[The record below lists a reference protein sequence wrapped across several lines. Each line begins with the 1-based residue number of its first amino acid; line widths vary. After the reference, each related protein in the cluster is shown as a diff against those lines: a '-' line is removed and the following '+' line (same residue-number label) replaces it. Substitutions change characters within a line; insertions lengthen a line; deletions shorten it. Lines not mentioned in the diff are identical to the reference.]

1 MTFPEDSAII
11 LWDGECTMVKGTIF
25 NIQKFCVNDGPG
37 IRTTVFLK
45 GCPLRCLWCHN
56 PESNRAVRE
65 LFFDGEK
72 CSRCGRCAAV
82 CPNGVHLVTAEG
94 HDVLRDRCA
103 SCGACV
109 KACLNDA
116 LETVGYEITVED
128 ALKEVSRDELFY
140 KNSGGG
146 MTVSGGECLLYPDF
160 TEALLFAAHEVGLHT
175 AVESCCF
182 ASREVV
188 DRVFAHVD
196 LAMIDIKHMNSALH
210 KKYTGVPNEPILA
223 NIRHVY
229 HELKVPMMISLPTI
243 PGYNDDEIN
252 IAATAKFVARELG
265 SDVPI
270 RLLPYHRLGES
281 KNESLGRK
289 MDMTIPVPTDE
300 FMQSRKALVE
310 SFGLTAQIGG

>member
-1 MTFPEDSAII
+1 MTENYKELTAP
-11 LWDGECTMVKGTIF
+11 VF
-25 NIQKFCVNDGPG
+25 NIQSYSIHDGPG
-37 IRTTVFLK
+37 IRVTVFVK
-45 GCPLRCLWCHN
+45 GCPLRCLWCAN
-56 PESNRAVRE
+56 PESNLAKPQLMTYSSKCTGCGSCLAACPQKAITIGPLHEKMVALTDRTLCVDCGTCVSSCPSEARE
-65 LFFDGEK
+65 IAGKRMTVDEVLEKVQKDRLFI
-72 CSRCGRCAAV
+72 
-82 CPNGVHLVTAEG
+82 
-94 HDVLRDRCA
+94 
-103 SCGACV
+103 
-109 KACLNDA
+109 DA
-116 LETVGYEITVED
+116 
-128 ALKEVSRDELFY
+128 
-140 KNSGGG
+140 SGGG

-196 LAMIDIKHMNSALH
+196 LAMIDIKHMDSALH

-229 HELKVPMMISLPTI
+229 HDLKVPMMISLPTI

-252 IAATAKFVARELG
+252 IAATAKFVAQELG